1 MSSRA
6 ASSSGAVVAAAAS
19 GALHSSPSTD
29 MINGALL
36 VQSTHTGRADAAA
49 AATTGASGS
58 DSAAAAAA
66 ASRSSSSS
74 SLLAAPLARPAVA
87 DYKGGGSASESN
99 DAVVPSTAASSSVG
113 SSSRPPAAGAA
124 GAARRCGTRA
134 QTREELRAAF
144 SVFDPTSR
152 GRITSSEFAVV
163 FKMLGY
169 ASVSDA
175 EVEEIIQQLDSDG
188 DKNISFDEFCNVM
201 TRRAAAERAEGGSGG
216 AGSDLLLD
224 PLDDALSVFDSG
236 DPRLSRL
243 PLDEL
248 WHICG
253 LLKENLSEEEKECLV
268 KELVDT
274 TDGCINYAKL
284 VQQMM
289 PGGI

>member
-1 MSSRA
+1 M
-6 ASSSGAVVAAAAS
+6 
-19 GALHSSPSTD
+19 HSSPSTD
-29 MINGALL
+29 LINGAML
-36 VQSTHTGRADAAA
+36 VQSTHTARADPAAA
-49 AATTGASGS
+49 AAAGTAGS
-58 DSAAAAAA
+58 DSAAA

-87 DYKGGGSASESN
+87 DYKGGAASESN
-99 DAVVPSTAASSSVG
+99 DAFATSAGASSATG
-113 SSSRPPAAGAA
+113 SLSRSSAAGAA
-124 GAARRCGTRA
+124 GAARRSGTRA

-152 GRITSSEFAVV
+152 GRITAAEFAVV

-175 EVEEIIQQLDSDG
+175 EVQEIIQQLDIDG
-188 DKNISFDEFCNVM
+188 DQNISFEEFVSVM
-201 TRRAAAERAEGGSGG
+201 TRRAAAERAEGGPGG
-216 AGSDLLLD
+216 AGSELLLD

-253 LLKENLSEEEKECLV
+253 LLKENLSEEEKECIV

-289 PGGI
+289 PGGT